1 MNIPLAWLLDTNIV
15 SEMMRP
21 YPEPRVAGF
30 LDAIDAEGSCIA
42 AITVWEIFNG
52 IGRLEPGQ
60 RREDMLKRFQGMLV
74 DIFDERVIDWTGTD
88 ARLCAHIMEEK
99 RRRGEPLDSHLPAAM
114 IAATAVHHGFA
125 LVTRNEG
132 EFRHTGAK
140 TVNPW
145 SESPG

>member
-1 MNIPLAWLLDTNIV
+1 
-15 SEMMRP
+15 MRP
-21 YPEPRVAGF
+21 YPEPRVAVF

-88 ARLCAHIMEEK
+88 ARLCAHIMEER
-99 RRRGEPLDSHLPAAM
+99 RRRGEPLDSHLPDAM
-114 IAATAVHHGFA
+114 IAATAVHHGLA
-125 LVTRNEG
+125 VVTRNVG